1 MAKIKCPL
9 MNKEIE
15 KEICFDICMVAE
27 GLAPAR
33 TAPEAAIKM
42 PEFDKICL
50 ECEMHKE

>member
-15 KEICFDICMVAE
+15 NERCFDICMVAE
-27 GLAPAR
+27 GLAPER
-33 TAPEAAIKM
+33 TAPEEAVKM
-42 PEFDKICL
+42 PDFKNICL